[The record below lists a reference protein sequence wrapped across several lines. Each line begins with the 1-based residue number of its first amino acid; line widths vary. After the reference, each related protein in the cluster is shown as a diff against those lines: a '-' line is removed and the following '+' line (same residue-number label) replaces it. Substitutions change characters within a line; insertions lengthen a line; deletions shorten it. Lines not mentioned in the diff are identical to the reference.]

1 MELGNRNVDVEVIS
15 ERKKTK
21 ISKQLENYMMM

>member
-15 ERKKTK
+15 EKNKTN
-21 ISKQLENYMMM
+21 ISKRLENYTKI